1 MGNRLRLK
9 NIKNK
14 VYVILIS
21 FSVLTVVC
29 LLMWMRIQK
38 ILDEQLEEQ
47 VSEQGR
53 MISKVVDNSFEDELR
68 LLSELSVFVN
78 IKDGTLDREFAE
90 EAGVSYGVLK
100 INGDA
105 CFGNKLD
112 FEQYDGI
119 FEAIHGNASVSCSY
133 DKTVLFTVPVYNG
146 NNVKYVLYKL
156 YDSEVLAKTID
167 LTCYD
172 GQGDCVVTDI
182 DGNIIIKSENSG
194 LSESFFLDS
203 DNTEAYSIIS
213 DKMNISAIAAARM
226 ESVFGDNILFA
237 SETSYPGL
245 YIMGYVPVETVIGE
259 TSLIIPLVLWCFGLL
274 WLLLIIVTLY
284 LMVAEKKAKE
294 IDEFLQAK
302 LIAEKANQAKSEFL
316 ANMSHEIRT
325 PINAVIGMNEI
336 ILRECND
343 KNILEYATNIESAS
357 KNLLVIINDILDFSK
372 IESGKMEM
380 FESNYKLG
388 EILND
393 VSSMVEV
400 KAQKKGLQYQ
410 TIIDENIPN
419 ELFGD
424 DTKIKQIILN
434 LLNNAVKYTQSG
446 SVKLNVSGD
455 LDESGDAVTIRVAVE
470 DTGIGIEKEKISALF
485 EGFQRLD
492 LEKNRN
498 IEGTGL
504 GLAIT
509 KNLVDMLNGEIEVDS
524 TYGEGSI
531 FSFCIKQKIV
541 NPEPIGNFDDYRK
554 AKNID
559 HKYEQR
565 FTAPDASVLVVDDN
579 QMNLLVVRKLL
590 EKTRVQLTEAMS
602 GDAALELMRQNA
614 YDVILLDHMMPGM
627 DGIETLKRAKKME
640 NNKSI
645 NAPIIALT
653 ANAISG
659 VREMYLSE
667 GFDDY
672 ISKPIDGKMLE
683 ERLVKYLPSEK
694 VSIFKEEIVEKAVV
708 EEETGLI
715 DYERGI
721 RYCGDIEDVY
731 LEIMEIFCEAHDDMY
746 NTLEQFFNN
755 QDWNNYTISIH
766 SLKSNSLNIGGKTLS
781 DKCLELE
788 RAGKKIRMG
797 EYVSEQ
803 VEYIEKNHPETMK
816 LYEETIKVA
825 TDYLKSKKDN
835 G

>member
-100 INGDA
+100 INGEA

-119 FEAIHGNASVSCSY
+119 FEAIHGNASVSCSQ

-146 NNVKYVLYKL
+146 DNVKYVLYKL

-182 DGNIIIKSENSG
+182 DGNIIIKNENSR

-226 ESVFGDNILFA
+226 ESDFGDNILFA

-336 ILRECND
+336 ILRECSD

-400 KAQKKGLQYQ
+400 KAQKKSLQYE
-410 TIIDENIPN
+410 TIVDENIPN

-446 SVKLNVSGD
+446 SVKLKVSGD
-455 LDESGDAVTIRVAVE
+455 LDESEEAVTLRVAVE
-470 DTGIGIEKEKISALF
+470 DTGIGIEKEKISTLF

-509 KNLVDMLNGEIEVDS
+509 KNLVDMLNGEIDVDS

-590 EKTRVQLTEAMS
+590 EKTKVQLAEAMS

-640 NNKSI
+640 DNKSI

-672 ISKPIDGKMLE
+672 ISKPIDGKVLE
-683 ERLVKYLPSEK
+683 ERLVKYLPTEK

-766 SLKSNSLNIGGKTLS
+766 SLKSNSLNIGGKILS

-797 EYVSEQ
+797 EDVPEQ
-803 VEYIEKNHPETMK
+803 VEYIEKN
-816 LYEETIKVA
+816 LY
-825 TDYLKSKKDN
+825 